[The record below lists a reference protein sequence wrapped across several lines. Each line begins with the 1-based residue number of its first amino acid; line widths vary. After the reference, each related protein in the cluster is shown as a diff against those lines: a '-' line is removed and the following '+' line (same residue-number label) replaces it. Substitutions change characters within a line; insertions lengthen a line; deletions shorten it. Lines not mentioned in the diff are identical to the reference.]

1 MVSSRV
7 LAGGSAG
14 SLSRDHRL
22 QSRTRYTWRSMWRT
36 SRRELRAASASRSRR
51 LRLRIREDSPS
62 PASDVRRFP
71 SPSSR
76 TSVHAV
82 APSAASHAWDAAG
95 WSGSSP
101 AGAIGLGPWV
111 GLFPGRAT
119 RAGGRGLGPSH
130 YRAGCARF
138 FEAEP
143 RRRVRRGLFFRRV
156 SSAVAVPSYRA
167 TYSWMSAVPSPPRA
181 LRRLALPLSRPRMRR
196 PSGGP
201 MADCPT
207 RGVG

>member
-119 RAGGRGLGPSH
+119 RAGGRGLGPS
-130 YRAGCARF
+130 YNTTAPVVLVFSRQSRAEGS
-138 FEAEP
+138 AE
-143 RRRVRRGLFFRRV
+143 V
-156 SSAVAVPSYRA
+156 SSSGGCHRPSRRTVQLILGCPPRLPLPA
-167 TYSWMSAVPSPPRA
+167 PSAGWPSP
-181 LRRLALPLSRPRMRR
+181 
-196 PSGGP
+196 
-201 MADCPT
+201 CPVPDAEAYV
-207 RGVG
+207 VGAR